1 MDEIN
6 LHYRFMNWRRRIRE
20 VRAVRYLERFKR
32 MMRDGEVLSYQGN
45 SDDVGCYVAPRP
57 LSKGNCYFEVTIIDT
72 GVRGMIAVGL
82 VPQYYKLDHQPGW
95 LPHSLAYHA
104 DDGKLYNGN
113 TIGQQFGPKCNRGD
127 RIGCGIYLEAF
138 EDGQTTVFFT
148 KNGKEVGTVVVPA
161 SPEALYPAVGM
172 HSLGEAVQLDLQAEW
187 GMEKE
192 DGLMIVDSHEDEWGR
207 LHDVR
212 VTGSLLEYVGKG
224 KSIVDVGLAQARL
237 PLNTRCHY
245 YELEITDAGEKCY
258 IALGLARRDY
268 PKNRHPG
275 WSRGS
280 IAYHADDGKLFQG
293 SGVGDA
299 FGPRCFEGDVM
310 GCGIMFPRDYILD
323 SGDDS
328 DDGDSELW
336 PKQRRVQ
343 NDLYMNDEDEE
354 KDGEELEGEQ
364 EGRKVVVFFTRNGKV
379 VGRKEVAVPAGGF
392 YPTIG
397 MMSTGEKVRVD
408 LHPLSG

>member
-1 MDEIN
+1 MEKCSVTKGT
-6 LHYRFMNWRRRIRE
+6 LMKLAATWLQG
-20 VRAVRYLERFKR
+20 RYPKETATLR
-32 MMRDGEVLSYQGN
+32 
-45 SDDVGCYVAPRP
+45 
-57 LSKGNCYFEVTIIDT
+57 
-72 GVRGMIAVGL
+72 
-82 VPQYYKLDHQPGW
+82 
-95 LPHSLAYHA
+95 
-104 DDGKLYNGN
+104 LYNGN
-113 TIGQQFGPKCNRGD
+113 TIGQQFGSKCNRGD

-148 KNGKEVGTVVVPA
+148 KNGKELGTVVVLA
-161 SPEALYPAVGM
+161 SPEALCPAVGM
-172 HSLGEAVQLDLQAEW
+172 HSLGEEVQLDLQVEW

-192 DGLMIVDSHEDEWGR
+192 DGLMIVDSHEDEWRR

-212 VTGSLLEYVGKG
+212 VTGSLLEYVGKR
-224 KSIVDVGLAQARL
+224 KSIVDVGLAQACL

-328 DDGDSELW
+328 DDGDSELQ

-343 NDLYMNDEDEE
+343 NDLYMNDEEE
-354 KDGEELEGEQ
+354 DGEEGRGVLHTEWEGGGPQGGGSASRGVLSYHRHDEHRGKGQGGPAPPKRVRGEGED
-364 EGRKVVVFFTRNGKV
+364 GVKR
-379 VGRKEVAVPAGGF
+379 AG
-392 YPTIG
+392 T
-397 MMSTGEKVRVD
+397 
-408 LHPLSG
+408 